1 MKKTGKI
8 LTAVFLTAAAVTA
21 AVIVPR
27 ALMYR
32 MADAYIRPMFT
43 EEKTGGYFTEY
54 DITDDGMQKVEN
66 AYFSVCIPE
75 DYALYKEQPEESTVL
90 YRRES
95 SASYIVITPTPSEPS
110 VRLEQ
115 MDLSAMCDV
124 PLWEKKDIADGYMRL
139 CGETPDT
146 LYKEQKYAALFDAY
160 TFDFWDLERTTA
172 YCKLGA
178 MHSMAGM
185 PAQSLVYEKGEVC
198 GVLYLREVV
207 ISSTKEAAY
216 SGWFEF
222 CEADKQDV
230 FYSVEVIS
238 ADLQE
243 LYAVINSI
251 SFSDV
256 QAS

>member
-8 LTAVFLTAAAVTA
+8 LTAVFLTAAAVAA

-27 ALMYR
+27 ALMYH
-32 MADAYIRPMFT
+32 MADAYIRPMFS

-54 DITDDGMQKVEN
+54 DITDDRMQEVEN
-66 AYFSVCIPE
+66 AYFSIRIPQ
-75 DYALYKEQPEESTVL
+75 DYTLYKEQPEESTVL
-90 YRRES
+90 YRREPT
-95 SASYIVITPTPSEPS
+95 ASYIVITPTPSEPA

-115 MDLSAMCDV
+115 IDLNAMCDL
-124 PLWEKKDIADGYMRL
+124 PLWEKKDIADGYARL

-146 LYKEQKYAALFDAY
+146 PYKEQKYAALFDAY

-185 PAQSLVYEKGEVC
+185 PVQTLVYERGEVC
-198 GVLYLREVV
+198 GILYLREGV

-238 ADLQE
+238 SDLQE

-251 SFSDV
+251 SFSDA
-256 QAS
+256 QSP